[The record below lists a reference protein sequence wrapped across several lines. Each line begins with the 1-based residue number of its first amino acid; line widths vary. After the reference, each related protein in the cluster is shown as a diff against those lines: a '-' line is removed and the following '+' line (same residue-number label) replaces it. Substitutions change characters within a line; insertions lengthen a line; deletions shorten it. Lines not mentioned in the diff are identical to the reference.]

1 MYVLNIKVLRINVYV
16 LSLDSEVQDVTAL
29 ETVFQRNI
37 QINSNIFVY

>member
-29 ETVFQRNI
+29 ETVF
-37 QINSNIFVY
+37 